1 MKPLSLPLVPYL
13 LVAVLG
19 VSFYYQE
26 TYPEKILIAALSL
39 AILAYFSFKPLFY
52 WRTFFWGIAFFCLGF
67 CTAHI
72 DQFLPK
78 KHYSKHTS
86 PGINEIKVELHQR
99 LKGNQKNHR
108 FYAEVIAVNEIP
120 TEGTI
125 LLQIKK
131 DSSKSPLFL
140 GDKLLVHDP
149 ISIIPPPLNPKGF
162 NYKKYLNELSIFH
175 QLQSSREAID
185 FIRHSENPMFKSKNY
200 ILKKLNESSLNRS
213 TIAILKTMLL
223 GERSSLDS
231 NIRDQYAKAGVVHL
245 FAISGLH
252 IGLLMLLFQWLL
264 RPLKLLPYGNLI
276 QLIGVLTL
284 LWSYAFFVGATASV
298 LRSVTLFSAYHVGMQ
313 SNRKLP
319 TAYLVLLSMAIL
331 VFFHPRFILQLGF
344 QMSYLAVFGIL
355 YLYPLIHYKW
365 NCKPLQWLWNLTSVS
380 LAAQIAVAPISI
392 YHFHQFPGLFLL
404 SNWVILPFISSFLYL
419 GVGSMLWLLLF
430 PLPKIIITLLD
441 SLVLKMNLFV
451 SWISQQEEFIFS
463 SLVLDKLSLG
473 LLYGMLLCCV
483 AGLYQKKM
491 HWYILSFCSLSVL
504 IVHLNTL
511 PENREKKLWVV
522 HSYGETILV
531 EKKGK
536 SFTFHSNAQLD
547 EKHFIVRH
555 FVQNFIHSKWTIAP
569 LFNKY
574 FIEGQQLFIVEKEW
588 PKEMVLQEKAVII
601 LKNNPRINLQ
611 RFIMKYSPKTI
622 IIDGSN
628 TPYYINRWTTT
639 LKETETSYH
648 ITSTM
653 GAYKLTTKSG
663 NEGF

>member
-13 LVAVLG
+13 FVAILG
-19 VSFYYQE
+19 VCFYYQE
-26 TYPEKILIAALSL
+26 TYPEKILVGILSFV
-39 AILAYFSFKPLFY
+39 ILAYFSFKPLFY
-52 WRTFFWGIAFFCLGF
+52 WRTFFWGIAFFCLGV

-72 DQFLPK
+72 DQLLPE
-78 KHYSKHTS
+78 KHYSKYIS
-86 PGINEIKVELHQR
+86 PGINEIKIELHQR
-99 LKGNQKNHR
+99 LRGNQRNHR
-108 FYAEVIAVNEIP
+108 FYAEVTAINELP
-120 TEGTI
+120 TEGMI
-125 LLQIKK
+125 LVQIKK
-131 DSSKSPLFL
+131 DSSLSPLFL
-140 GDKLLVHDP
+140 GDKLLVRDRL
-149 ISIIPPPLNPKGF
+149 SIIQPPLNPKGF
-162 NYKKYLNELSIFH
+162 NYKKYLKGLAIFH
-175 QLQSSREAID
+175 QLQTSNKAID
-185 FIRHSENPMFKSKNY
+185 FIEHSEKFMFRNKNY
-200 ILKKLNESSLNRS
+200 ILKKLNESSLNHS

-223 GERSSLDS
+223 GERSSLDTT
-231 NIRDQYAKAGVVHL
+231 IRDEYAKAGVVHL

-264 RPLKLLPYGNLI
+264 RPLKLLPHGNLI

-284 LWSYAFFVGATASV
+284 LWCYAFFVGATASV

-331 VFFHPRFILQLGF
+331 VFFRPQFILQLGF

-355 YLYPLIHYKW
+355 YLYPLMHYKW
-365 NCKPLQWLWNLTSVS
+365 NFKPLQWGWNLTCVS

-404 SNWVILPFISSFLYL
+404 SNWTILPFISSFLYL
-419 GVGSMLWLLLF
+419 GIGCILWLLFF
-430 PLPKIIITLLD
+430 PLPEIIVTLLD
-441 SLVLKMNLFV
+441 GLILKMNLFV
-451 SWISQQEEFIFS
+451 TWISQQEAFIFS
-463 SLVLDKLSLG
+463 SIVLDKLSLG
-473 LLYGMLLCCV
+473 LLYGILLCSV

-491 HWYILSFCSLSVL
+491 HWYVLTFCSLVVL

-511 PENREKKLWVV
+511 PENEEQKLWVV

-531 EKKGK
+531 EKNGK
-536 SFTFHSNAQLD
+536 SFTFHSNIQLD
-547 EKHFIVRH
+547 EKHFIIRH
-555 FVQNFIHSKWTIAP
+555 FTQNFSHSTWTIVP

-574 FIEGQQLFIVEKEW
+574 LIDDRQLYIVEKEW
-588 PKEMVLQEKAVII
+588 PKEIPLQENALII
-601 LKNNPRINLQ
+601 LNNNPTINLE
-611 RFIMKYSPKTI
+611 RLIMNYSPKKI

-639 LKETETSYH
+639 LKKTETSYH

-653 GAYKLTTKSG
+653 GAYELTAKSG